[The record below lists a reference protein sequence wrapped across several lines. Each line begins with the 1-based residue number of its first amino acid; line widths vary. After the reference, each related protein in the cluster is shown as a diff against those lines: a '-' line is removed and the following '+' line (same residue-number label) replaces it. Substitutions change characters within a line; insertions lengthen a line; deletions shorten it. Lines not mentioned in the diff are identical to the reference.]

1 MIKKGKI
8 KMKKLGF
15 GFMRLPLLDEQD
27 RSKVDLEQVKKMVDI
42 YMERGFTYFDTA
54 HRYHDEMSEPTLRE
68 ALVKRYP
75 REGYILT
82 DKITLN
88 YVKKTEDQESFFE
101 NQLKICGVEY
111 FDNYLVHNMGSVW
124 YEAARKFGTFE
135 FIQRM
140 KEKGLVKQ
148 TGFSFHDT
156 PEVLE
161 EILNDH
167 PEIDIVQLQINYLD
181 WKDEGIQSKKCYEIA
196 RKHGKS
202 VVVMEPI
209 KGGNLIQV
217 SDKVKTLLN
226 EYNPDASLASWAIR
240 FAASHDGILAV
251 LSGMSS
257 LEQLEDNTSYMQD
270 FKPLTNGEFELL
282 KKAAEIIRSNTA
294 IACTNCRYCTTE
306 CPKKIAIPD
315 YFALYNNM
323 KRLHNVGYV
332 VNQQNYY
339 INLTQTYGKPSD
351 CIKCGVC
358 EKNCPQHLKIRN
370 LLEQISEVF
379 ENIEQVK
386 FNNTNTVK

>member
-1 MIKKGKI
+1 M

-27 RSKVDLEQVKKMVDI
+27 RSKVDLEQVKNMVDI
-42 YMERGFTYFDTA
+42 YMKRGFTYFDTA

-75 REGYILT
+75 RESYILT

-88 YVKKTEDQESFFE
+88 YIKKTEDQESFFE

-111 FDNYLVHNMGSVW
+111 FDNYLVHNMGAVW
-124 YEAARKFGTFE
+124 YEAAKKFNTFE

-140 KEKGLVKQ
+140 KEKKLVKQ

-181 WKDEGIQSKKCYEIA
+181 WEDEGIQSKKCYEIA
-196 RKHGKS
+196 RKHGKNI
-202 VVVMEPI
+202 VVMEPI

-217 SDKVKTLLN
+217 PDKVKTLLN
-226 EYNPDASLASWAIR
+226 EYNPDVSLASWAIR

-270 FKPLTNGEFELL
+270 FKPLTDGEFELL
-282 KKAAEIIRSNTA
+282 KKAADIIRSNTA

-306 CPKKIAIPD
+306 CLKKIAIPD

-323 KRLHNVGYV
+323 KRLHNVGYI

-339 INLTQTYGKPSD
+339 INLIQTYGKPSD

-358 EKNCPQHLKIRN
+358 EKNCPQHLKIRK
-370 LLEQISEVF
+370 LLEQISETF

-386 FNNTNTVK
+386 FNNTNTMK

>member
-1 MIKKGKI
+1 
-8 KMKKLGF
+8 MKKLGF

-27 RSKVDLEQVKKMVDI
+27 RSKVDLEQVKNMVDI
-42 YMERGFTYFDTA
+42 YMKRGFTYFDTA

-75 REGYILT
+75 RESYILT

-88 YVKKTEDQESFFE
+88 YIKKTEEQESFFE

-111 FDNYLVHNMGSVW
+111 FDNYLVHNMGAVW
-124 YEAARKFGTFE
+124 YEAAKKFNTFE

-140 KEKGLVKQ
+140 KEKELVKQ

-181 WKDEGIQSKKCYEIA
+181 WEDEGIQSKKCYEIA
-196 RKHGKS
+196 RKHGKNI
-202 VVVMEPI
+202 VVMEPI

-217 SDKVKTLLN
+217 PDKVKTLLN
-226 EYNPDASLASWAIR
+226 EYNPDVSLASWAIR

-270 FKPLTNGEFELL
+270 FKPLTDGEFELL

-323 KRLHNVGYV
+323 KRLHNVGYI

-339 INLTQTYGKPSD
+339 INLIQTYGKPSD

-370 LLEQISEVF
+370 LLEQISETF

-386 FNNTNTVK
+386 FNNTNTMK

>member
-1 MIKKGKI
+1 
-8 KMKKLGF
+8 MKKLGF

-75 REGYILT
+75 RESYILT

-88 YVKKTEDQESFFE
+88 YIKKTEDQESFFK

-111 FDNYLVHNMGSVW
+111 FDNYLVHNMGAAW
-124 YEAARKFGTFE
+124 YEAAKKFNTFE
-135 FIQRM
+135 FIQCM
-140 KEKGLVKQ
+140 KEKGIVKQ

-181 WKDEGIQSKKCYEIA
+181 WEDGGIQSKKCYEIA

-209 KGGNLIQV
+209 KGGNLIQIP
-217 SDKVKTLLN
+217 DKVKTLLN
-226 EYNPDASLASWAIR
+226 AYNPDASLASWAIR
-240 FAASHDGILAV
+240 FAASHDDILAV

-257 LEQLEDNTSYMQD
+257 LEQLEDNTSYMQN
-270 FKPLTNGEFELL
+270 FKPLTDGEFELL
-282 KKAAEIIRSNTA
+282 KKAADIIRSNTA

-306 CPKKIAIPD
+306 CPKKIAIPN
-315 YFALYNNM
+315 YFEIYNNM

-339 INLTQTYGKPSD
+339 INLIQTYGKPSD

-370 LLEQISEVF
+370 LLEQISETF
-379 ENIEQVK
+379 ENIEKVK
-386 FNNTNTVK
+386 FNNTNR